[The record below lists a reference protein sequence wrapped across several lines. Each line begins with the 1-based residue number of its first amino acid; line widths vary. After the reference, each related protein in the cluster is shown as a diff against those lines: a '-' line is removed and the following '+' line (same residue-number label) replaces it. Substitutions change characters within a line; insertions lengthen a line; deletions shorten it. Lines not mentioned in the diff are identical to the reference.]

1 MRRRSH
7 TQRKTRR
14 PEQASAAR
22 PRPKQR
28 QNKADLQHGR
38 VTPLPPRNCES
49 AVAKHALSGDFA
61 SQLQPSGCA
70 NTEKKGICAST
81 ETKKYLRKLAGVLFF
96 AAISTARATPR
107 LLTLFEE

>member
-14 PEQASAAR
+14 PDQASAAR

-38 VTPLPPRNCES
+38 VTRLPPRNCES

-81 ETKKYLRKLAGVLFF
+81 EDEKILAK
-96 AAISTARATPR
+96 ACWCAIFRGD
-107 LLTLFEE
+107 